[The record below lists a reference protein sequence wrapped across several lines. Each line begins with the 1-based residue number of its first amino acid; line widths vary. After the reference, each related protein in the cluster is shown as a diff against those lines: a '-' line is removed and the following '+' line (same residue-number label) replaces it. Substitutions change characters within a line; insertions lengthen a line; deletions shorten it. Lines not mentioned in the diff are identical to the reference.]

1 MSILAAPRARPAVG
15 RRVGTAAGGALAL
28 ALLACGC
35 VFAALAG
42 PALSLHTRTEALYQT
57 MGSLPDT
64 TRTVQVTAAWSDFTG
79 QLPGARLLT
88 QDELTQ
94 ANDEIG
100 AGLAAQPL
108 PLGAG
113 QWSSLTTKG
122 LVVQAGAGPKA
133 QAEAPPQLE
142 VTYRTSLASYAQ
154 VVRGSLDGSGAPAGA
169 VAVAATVP
177 TAARFG
183 LHQGS
188 VLLLQTPGATA
199 TIYVTAIIRMRHPGS
214 TWWQQDTTPIRPTL
228 TQQKPPTS
236 PLYWLG
242 GVIADPDQLGRTQQV
257 FGGPGLAMQWEYP
270 LDLTRVNADQ
280 AQGLDQ
286 ALNRATTA
294 APPLTGP
301 LAASEGALSV
311 TSPLLQDLA
320 LFLSTQAAV
329 ETVLLLLFVSLIVV
343 GTAVILLAGRMIV
356 ARREAEL
363 SLLRARGGSLGQ
375 VAARVFAGTVVSAGP
390 GVIVGAGLALA
401 LIPGGGDGPDGWPL
415 AAVAAV
421 AALAGAP
428 LIAVWQHRK
437 AAPVSNPAQIT
448 TAETRR
454 PRGQGRPWRR
464 LVIEV
469 TAIAAAVAG
478 LVVLHDHG
486 VPPPSGSSGTSG
498 AATAAGG
505 VNLSLTVVPILVAVP
520 VVVIMLRLYPL
531 AVRGL
536 AALSARRP
544 GATGFV
550 ALSRAARSPL
560 TGALPAFA
568 LVLTLTLATFAGMVN
583 QSIARGE
590 ITASW
595 QTTGGDV
602 LITPGPTSPAVSPAA
617 VKAIAAVPG
626 VQHATEA
633 WNTGWFT
640 PFGRPIT
647 VSAVDPASYAAVT
660 AGTPFTPFPAQLI
673 GKAAPATPL
682 PDGAVVPVLASP
694 SAAAIL
700 GTAPV
705 QLGTLGALGPLK
717 VRVAGIINSTP
728 ALPGGGDFVVMPLR
742 TLSGPTG
749 APVPN
754 VLIATGSAINHAR
767 LIAAANHAI
776 PGNVTTFRAQV
787 LASLDS
793 SPLQHGAGLIIAL
806 TIAAAAALGLLVVIL
821 GLALGSAERGMTLAR
836 LTVMGHERPA
846 GLVIAEAMPAVL
858 AAVAAGI
865 ACALV
870 LPTAIGSAIDLSAF
884 TGTST
889 PIHFEPDALA
899 LGLPAAAIVVLALIA
914 LAVEARAV
922 RRRDISGMLR
932 SN

>member
-1 MSILAAPRARPAVG
+1 MSVLAAPRAGPAVA

-42 PALSLHTRTEALYQT
+42 PALSLHTRTEALHQIL
-57 MGSLPDT
+57 GGLPST
-64 TRTVQVTAAWSDFTG
+64 TRTVQVAAAWNDFVG
-79 QLPGARLLT
+79 FLPGAQLT

-94 ANDEIG
+94 SNADIG
-100 AGLAAQPL
+100 AGLASQPL

-113 QWSSLTTKG
+113 QWTSLTTKP
-122 LVVQAGAGPKA
+122 LTVATGAGPKA
-133 QAEAPPQLE
+133 QAAAPPELE
-142 VTYRTSLASYAQ
+142 VTYRASLAGYAQ
-154 VVRGSLDGSGAPAGA
+154 VVLGSLAGQGAPAGA
-169 VAVAATVP
+169 VAVAVTVP

-183 LHQGS
+183 LHLRS
-188 VLLLQTPGATA
+188 VLTLETQAVTA
-199 TIYVTAIIRMRHPGS
+199 TLYVTAIIAVRQPGS
-214 TWWQQDTTPIRPTL
+214 TFWQQDTTPIRPTL
-228 TQQKPPTS
+228 TQVNPNS
-236 PLYWLG
+236 PMYWLG
-242 GVIADPDQLGRTQQV
+242 GVFADPDQLGPTQQV
-257 FGGPGLAMQWEYP
+257 FGGGGLEMQWEYP
-270 LDLTRVNADQ
+270 LDVTRVNADHVQ
-280 AQGLDQ
+280 VLYQ
-286 ALNRATTA
+286 ALHRATTA
-294 APPLTGP
+294 APPLTGA
-301 LAASEGALSV
+301 LAGAEGALSV

-320 LFLSTQAAV
+320 MFLSTQAAV

-375 VAARVFAGTVVSAGP
+375 VAARVFAGTAVSAGP
-390 GVIVGAGLALA
+390 GIIVGAGLALA
-401 LIPGGGDGPDGWPL
+401 LIPGGGDGPGGWPL
-415 AAVAAV
+415 AAIAAV

-428 LIAVWQHRK
+428 LIAVWLHRK

-448 TAETRR
+448 TAETGR
-454 PRGQGRPWRR
+454 PARPWRR
-464 LVIEV
+464 PVIEV
-469 TAIAAAVAG
+469 TAIAAAIAG
-478 LVVLHDHG
+478 LVVLHDQG
-486 VPPPSGSSGTSG
+486 VPTPADSS
-498 AATAAGG
+498 TAAGAG
-505 VNLSLTVVPILVAVP
+505 TAPGADLYLTVVPILVAIP

-568 LVLTLTLATFAGMVN
+568 LVLTLALATFAGMVN
-583 QSIARGE
+583 QGIARGE
-590 ITASW
+590 VTASW

-617 VKAIAAVPG
+617 VRAVAAVPG
-626 VQHATEA
+626 VRHATEV
-633 WNTGWFT
+633 WSTGWFT
-640 PFGRPIT
+640 SFGRPIT
-647 VSAVDPASYAAVT
+647 VAAVDPASYAAVT
-660 AGTPFTPFPAQLI
+660 AGTPFTPFPARLI

-682 PDGAVVPVLASP
+682 PDGAIVPVLASP

-705 QLGTLGALGPLK
+705 QLSTLGAVGPLK

-728 ALPGGGDFVVMPLR
+728 GLPEGGDFVVMPLR
-742 TLSGPTG
+742 TLPGLTG

-754 VLIATGSAINHAR
+754 VLIATGAAINHAR

-787 LASLDS
+787 LAALAS
-793 SPLQHGAGLIIAL
+793 SPLQHGAELIITL
-806 TIAAAAALGLLVVIL
+806 TIVAAAALGLLVVIL
-821 GLALGSAERGMTLAR
+821 GLALGSAERGLTLAR

-884 TGTST
+884 TGTTT
-889 PIHFEPDALA
+889 PIQFEPDALA

-922 RRRDISGMLR
+922 RRRDISAMLR
-932 SN
+932 

>member
-1 MSILAAPRARPAVG
+1 MTVLTAPRAGPAVG

-42 PALSLHTRTEALYQT
+42 PALSLHTRTEALHQT
-57 MGSLPDT
+57 LAALPST
-64 TRTVQVTAAWSDFTG
+64 SRTVQVTAAWSDFVG
-79 QLPGARLLT
+79 SLPGARQLT

-94 ANDEIG
+94 ATGQIG
-100 AGLAAQPL
+100 SSLAKQPL

-113 QWSSLTTKG
+113 QWVSLTAKP
-122 LVVQAGAGPKA
+122 LVVGNGAAKTAYAGA
-133 QAEAPPQLE
+133 PPELE
-142 VTYRTSLASYAQ
+142 VSYRTPMAGYVQVVKGSLAA
-154 VVRGSLDGSGAPAGA
+154 GGAPGGA
-169 VAVAATVP
+169 VAVAVTVP

-183 LHQGS
+183 LHPGS
-188 VLLLQTPGATA
+188 VLDLISTGLPVTL
-199 TIYVTAIIRMRHPGS
+199 YVSAIVRARHPGS

-228 TQQKPPTS
+228 TQQKPTS
-236 PLYWLG
+236 PPYWLG
-242 GVIADPDQLGRTQQV
+242 GVIADPDQLGPAQQV
-257 FGGPGLAMQWEYP
+257 FGNIGLELQWEYP
-270 LDLTRVNADQ
+270 LDVTGLNADQ
-280 AQGLDQ
+280 AQGLYQ
-286 ALNRATTA
+286 ALNRSTTA
-294 APPLTGP
+294 APPLTGA
-301 LAASEGALSV
+301 LAGSEGALSV

-375 VAARVFAGTVVSAGP
+375 VAARVLAGTAISAGP
-390 GVIVGAGLALA
+390 GIVIGAVLAIA
-401 LIPGGGDGPDGWPL
+401 LIPGGGSGPGGWPL
-415 AAVAAV
+415 ALLAAV

-428 LIAVWQHRK
+428 LIAVWQHRRP
-437 AAPVSNPAQIT
+437 APVSNPAQIT

-454 PRGQGRPWRR
+454 SQGPARPWRR
-464 LVIEV
+464 VVIEV

-478 LVVLHDHG
+478 LVVLHDQG
-486 VPPPSGSSGTSG
+486 VPAPAGTSG
-498 AATAAGG
+498 ASGAAAAAGG
-505 VNLSLTVVPILVAVP
+505 ADLSLTVVPILVAIP
-520 VVVIMLRLYPL
+520 VVVIMLRLYPV

-583 QSIARGE
+583 QGITRGE

-595 QTTGGDV
+595 QTTGADV
-602 LITPGPTSPAVSPAA
+602 LITPGPASPAVSPAA
-617 VKAIAAVPG
+617 VKAVAAVPG
-626 VQHATEA
+626 VRHATEV
-633 WNTGWFT
+633 WNTSWFT
-640 PFGRPIT
+640 PFGQPIT

-660 AGTPFTPFPAQLI
+660 ADTPFTPFPARLI

-705 QLGTLGALGPLK
+705 QLGTLGATGPLN

-728 ALPGGGDFVVMPLR
+728 GLPGGGDFVVMPLR
-742 TLSGPTG
+742 TLAGPTG

-754 VLIATGSAINHAR
+754 ILLVSGTAINHAR
-767 LIAAANHAI
+767 LIAAASHAI
-776 PGNVTTFRAQV
+776 PGNVTTFRTQV
-787 LASLDS
+787 LASLAS

-865 ACALV
+865 ACALL

-889 PIHFEPDALA
+889 PIQFEPDALA
-899 LGLPAAAIVVLALIA
+899 LGLPAAAIVVLALI
-914 LAVEARAV
+914 
-922 RRRDISGMLR
+922 
-932 SN
+932 